1 MNAVAGMQRRSLLAG
16 ILGASAAAVLPF
28 PERLLAAASKPARRV
43 IIDNDFGG
51 DPDGLFMLAHF
62 ALCRSVAIPLVVG
75 SHYRDFGA
83 ADRVPN
89 KGQVSARKADELLRL
104 IPHGQRPTVL
114 GGPDQPMAAGSGDGS
129 AASAAIIREAM
140 RADASTPLYYAAG
153 GSLTAVAQALQAKPE
168 IGKRLRLV
176 WLGGAEHPDLADAPP
191 GPAEPEYNFS
201 LDPVAAQSVFNESD
215 VEIWQIPRNAFRQ
228 MLFSVSELDELGRL
242 NRLGRYLRHEVEA
255 AHERLSAHLPPF
267 IFSEGETIGLGDS
280 SLVTTIALQSAFQPD
295 SASSHYVTRPTPR
308 LNSDGSYSAH
318 PAGRPMRVYT
328 RLDVDLTWRDMLA
341 KFRAG

>member
-1 MNAVAGMQRRSLLAG
+1 MSEAEGVQRRSLLTG
-16 ILGASAAAVLPF
+16 ILGASAAAALPF
-28 PERLLAAASKPARRV
+28 SEHAFAAASKPVRRV

-62 ALCRSVAIPLVVG
+62 ALCRSVAISLVVG
-75 SHYRDFGA
+75 SHYRDFGE

-89 KGQVSARKADELLRL
+89 KGQVSAKKAEELLRL
-104 IPHGQRPTVL
+104 PPHGQRPSVIA
-114 GGPDQPMAAGSGDGS
+114 GPDQPMAARSGDVS
-129 AASAAIIREAM
+129 AASAAIIREAL
-140 RADASTPLYYAAG
+140 RADVSTPLFYAAG
-153 GSLTAVAQALQAKPE
+153 GSLTGIAQALQAKPE
-168 IGKRLRLV
+168 IGKRLKLV
-176 WLGGAEHPDLADAPP
+176 WLGGAEHPDLADVPP

-201 LDPVAAQSVFNESD
+201 LDPVAAQIVFNESD

-242 NRLGRYLRHEVEA
+242 NRLGHYLRQEVGR

-308 LNSDGSYSAH
+308 LNGDGSYTAH
-318 PAGRPMRVYT
+318 SAGRPMRVYT